1 MKKLMVAAVAA
12 VLTAVGLAGSAEA
25 ALAVPVGYTP
35 IDYVKFTGAQY
46 VMVGVDGL
54 DVSAAELN
62 HTDSLDQQYY
72 AGNFLSAIPQ
82 TGKAMPIFNP
92 NSMGVYLY
100 FRGENGGTKYGRTAP
115 EILFVGS
122 GEARQ
127 NGTVMR
133 SGLDS
138 TLPLVAA
145 SGEIRLGDVS
155 IYMKDFAVYRLR
167 LWGQNGALLRD
178 LVPCI
183 EDATGTAG
191 LYDLADHSDEVGY
204 DPFYPSS
211 TETALVAGPKISQF
225 LIPYIPAQTYSGEKA
240 YEPEVSL
247 LVRGSDD
254 ETKGG
259 TVYDTVVPV
268 SQYDVTYE
276 NNTQPGIATAILTGK
291 DALDGFVIRKHFM
304 ILGEESPFDK
314 ASAQSR
320 AALPAGYTPIEYVQ
334 CTGSQYVM
342 LGVDGLDVY
351 GADLNH
357 TDNGGQIYGGNFLSA
372 VPKKGNAIG
381 IFTPNSGNVYLYFR
395 GTGDK
400 YARTKPETLSVK
412 DGCSRQ
418 NGTVCASG
426 LDKKVPIVSASG
438 EVRVGDTGLADF
450 RIYNLRLWG
459 KDGFLLRDMVPCI
472 QDETGTVGLYDLAN
486 HTDED
491 DYNPFYPSSTETAL
505 VAGPPVSQF
514 RIPDIPA
521 QAYAGEKAYEP
532 EVTLLA
538 RGSDG
543 VTSSGTSYEIPVD
556 TDNYDVTYENN
567 TKPGIATA
575 VLVGK
580 NSLAGMVL
588 RRRFLI
594 QASASPFEVVGSD
607 GMRTPYARLEDAVA
621 ACGSS
626 ATIELVADADY
637 DTAFSLQGKTILI
650 RSCTDP
656 SRNPSGRRYTLRR
669 TAPVSITLTAMKNV
683 TAGKIVLENLV
694 WDGGADWCDATDVVD
709 FTTLDS
715 LTPCDLFLLNGYQ
728 YSFVHSQ
735 QYFGTLALGAG
746 GVIRNVRANLAMVN
760 GQAGKG
766 GSYEGHC
773 GGFVMEEGS
782 LIADCRSLTASVY
795 LGKSR
800 GQTDLA
806 GGSIT
811 RCFCGAG
818 KGIVTIENLSG
829 DTSFGT
835 TFKNAISGVAITNN
849 VVAENAALLLN
860 GPLDVKVEFS
870 GSPVVRDN
878 TLADGVTPANAIIGS
893 TDCWLVGESMSV
905 RADIR
910 CRVLADGADTGLG
923 DVICGHAV
931 AQLEDA
937 HEAVFQN
944 ELNPLLRAKIGASGE
959 LVWGNRLMLD
969 RPITLSG
976 PLDATGV
983 DLDLVAGANTPDSG
997 AVLIDS
1003 PAGVTGR
1010 FNFTPSSTRGDPA
1023 RHWTLGYP
1031 SDGKSVTAQFLPP
1044 GLILLVR

>member
-1 MKKLMVAAVAA
+1 MKKLIVAAVAA
-12 VLTAVGLAGSAEA
+12 MAAVGSVGSAKA
-25 ALAVPVGYTP
+25 ALAVPPGYTP

-54 DVSAAELN
+54 DVFAAELN
-62 HTDSLDQQYY
+62 HTDSLNQQYY

-82 TGKAMPIFNP
+82 TGQAMPIFNP
-92 NSMGVYLY
+92 NSTSVYLY
-100 FRGENGGTKYGRTAP
+100 FRGENGGTKYVRTAP

-127 NGTVMR
+127 NGTLRR

-155 IYMKDFAVYRLR
+155 IYMTDFAVYRLR
-167 LWGQNGALLRD
+167 LWGQNGALLRE

-183 EDATGTAG
+183 KDATGTAG
-191 LYDLADHSDEVGY
+191 LYDLADHSDEDGY

-211 TETALVAGPKISQF
+211 TETALVAGPS
-225 LIPYIPAQTYSGEKA
+225 
-240 YEPEVSL
+240 
-247 LVRGSDD
+247 
-254 ETKGG
+254 
-259 TVYDTVVPV
+259 
-268 SQYDVTYE
+268 
-276 NNTQPGIATAILTGK
+276 
-291 DALDGFVIRKHFM
+291 
-304 ILGEESPFDK
+304 
-314 ASAQSR
+314 
-320 AALPAGYTPIEYVQ
+320 
-334 CTGSQYVM
+334 
-342 LGVDGLDVY
+342 
-351 GADLNH
+351 
-357 TDNGGQIYGGNFLSA
+357 
-372 VPKKGNAIG
+372 
-381 IFTPNSGNVYLYFR
+381 
-395 GTGDK
+395 
-400 YARTKPETLSVK
+400 
-412 DGCSRQ
+412 
-418 NGTVCASG
+418 
-426 LDKKVPIVSASG
+426 
-438 EVRVGDTGLADF
+438 
-450 RIYNLRLWG
+450 
-459 KDGFLLRDMVPCI
+459 
-472 QDETGTVGLYDLAN
+472 
-486 HTDED
+486 
-491 DYNPFYPSSTETAL
+491 
-505 VAGPPVSQF
+505 VSQF

-521 QAYAGEKAYEP
+521 QTYAGEKAYEP

-567 TKPGIATA
+567 TRPGFATA

-580 NSLAGMVL
+580 NALAGMVL

-607 GMRTPYARLEDAVA
+607 GMRTPYARLEEAVA
-621 ACGSS
+621 ACGST

-709 FTTLDS
+709 FTTLDP

-728 YSFVHSQ
+728 YSILQSQ

-746 GVIRNVRANLAMVN
+746 GVIRNVRASSAMVN

-835 TFKNAISGVAITNN
+835 TFKNTISGVAITNN
-849 VVAENAALLLN
+849 VVAESAALRLN
-860 GPLDVKVEFS
+860 GPLDVNVEFS
-870 GSPVVRDN
+870 DSPVVRDN
-878 TLADGVTPANAIIGS
+878 TLADGTTPANAIIGS
-893 TDCWLVGESMSV
+893 TNCWLVGDSMSA

-910 CRVLADGADTGLG
+910 CRVLADGADTGCG
-923 DVICGHAV
+923 DVICGNAV
-931 AQLEDA
+931 TQLEDT

-959 LVWGNRLMLD
+959 LVWANRLMLD

-983 DLDLVAGANTPDSG
+983 DVDLVAGESTPASDS
-997 AVLIDS
+997 VLIDC
-1003 PAGVTGR
+1003 PAGVTGK
-1010 FNFTPSSTRGDPA
+1010 FNFTPSSTKGDPV
-1023 RHWTLGYP
+1023 RHWTFGYP
-1031 SDGKSVTAQFLPP
+1031 SDGKSVTARLLPP

>member
-1 MKKLMVAAVAA
+1 MKKLIVAAVAA
-12 VLTAVGLAGSAEA
+12 MAAVGSVGSAKA
-25 ALAVPVGYTP
+25 ALLVPPGYTP
-35 IDYVKFTGAQY
+35 IDYVKFTGTQY

-54 DVSAAELN
+54 DVFAAELN
-62 HTDSLDQQYY
+62 HADSLNQYY
-72 AGNFLSAIPQ
+72 SGNFLSAIPQ
-82 TGKAMPIFNP
+82 TGWAMPIFNP
-92 NSMGVYLY
+92 NSVNVYFY
-100 FRGENGGTKYGRTAP
+100 FQGADGGTKYGRTAP
-115 EILFVGS
+115 EVLFVGS

-127 NGTVMR
+127 NGTVKR

-138 TLPLVAA
+138 TLPLVKA

-155 IYMKDFAVYRLR
+155 TYMKDFAVYRLR

-183 EDATGTAG
+183 EDATGVAG
-191 LYDLADHSDEVGY
+191 LYDLADHPDDDGY
-204 DPFYPSS
+204 NPFYPSS
-211 TETALVAGPKISQF
+211 TETALEAGPKISQF

-240 YEPEVSL
+240 CEPEVSL
-247 LVRGSDD
+247 LVRGSTD

-259 TVYDTVVPV
+259 TAYDTVVPA

-276 NNTQPGIATAILTGK
+276 NNTKPGIATAVLTGK
-291 DALDGFVIRKHFM
+291 DALDGFVFRKRFM
-304 ILGEESPFDK
+304 IVGVENPFDK
-314 ASAQSR
+314 ASAQAR
-320 AALPAGYTPIEYVQ
+320 PALPVGYTPIEYAQ

-351 GADLNH
+351 GADLSH
-357 TDNGGQIYGGNFLSA
+357 TDNGAMIWSGNFLSA

-381 IFTPNSGNVYLYFR
+381 IFTPYSLYVYLYHR
-395 GTGDK
+395 GAGDR
-400 YARTKPETLSVK
+400 YLRTYPEVLSVK

-418 NGTVCASG
+418 NGTVRASELDKELPIVKASG
-426 LDKKVPIVSASG
+426 DI
-438 EVRVGDTGLADF
+438 RVGDTGLADF
-450 RIYNLRLWG
+450 RIYNVRLWG

-472 QDETGTVGLYDLAN
+472 EDSTGTVGLYDLAD
-486 HTDED
+486 HPEED
-491 DYNPFYPSSTETAL
+491 DYNPFYPSATETAL

-521 QAYAGEKAYEP
+521 QAYTGEKAYEP

-543 VTSSGTSYEIPVD
+543 VTSGGTLYEVPVD

-567 TKPGIATA
+567 TRPGFATA

-580 NSLAGMVL
+580 NALAGMVL

-607 GMRTPYARLEDAVA
+607 ETRTPYARLEEAVA

-669 TAPVSITLTAMKNV
+669 TAPVSITLTAVKNV

-694 WDGGADWCDATDVVD
+694 WDGGADWCDATTVVD
-709 FTTLDS
+709 FTTLDP

-728 YSFVHSQ
+728 YSIVHSQ

-746 GVIRNVRANLAMVN
+746 GVIRNVRASSAVVN

-766 GSYEGHC
+766 DGYEGHC
-773 GGFVMEEGS
+773 GGFVLEEGS

-811 RCFCGAG
+811 RCFCGAD

-829 DTSFGT
+829 DASFGT
-835 TFKNAISGVAITNN
+835 TFKNTISGVAITNN
-849 VVAENAALLLN
+849 VVAESAALRLN
-860 GPLDVKVEFS
+860 GPLDFNVEFS

-878 TLADGVTPANAIIGS
+878 TLADGTTPANAIIGS
-893 TDCWLVGESMSV
+893 TNCWLVGDSMSA

-910 CRVLADGADTGLG
+910 CRVLADGADTGCG
-923 DVICGHAV
+923 DVICGNAV
-931 AQLEDA
+931 TQLEDT

-959 LVWGNRLMLD
+959 LVWANRLMLD

-983 DLDLVAGANTPDSG
+983 DVDLVAGENTPASDS
-997 AVLIDS
+997 VLIDC
-1003 PAGVTGR
+1003 PAGVTGK
-1010 FNFTPSSTRGDPA
+1010 FNFTPSSTKGDPV

-1031 SDGKSVTAQFLPP
+1031 SDGKSVTARFLRP
-1044 GLILLVR
+1044 GLILLVW